1 MSDTNN
7 NITIDITGN
16 TASMATDYG
25 LSGVCMGSTHVPL
38 SKVVWGD
45 NDNGK
50 RVDLSNPL
58 PIQVAG
64 QTGPIE
70 IFGNI
75 SGTTSGSIQI
85 KNFMDVGSSLLNYV
99 AVAGS
104 TNGSELV
111 GITGYVQGTTN
122 GIAIAITGDVKIYG
136 SMAPR
141 GVMIQG
147 TSAGAT
153 ATINGEIYPGYG
165 YGVPVAVTG
174 GRRLS
179 HTTDSIRIDNTTIGI
194 SGGRELTA
202 ATDSVSVYGFD
213 GSSVVRTS
221 LHSGSSGI
229 TAGFSGDALKVAIVN
244 AAEGITFNV
253 SVQAITGVTN
263 AGEPPLRVQ
272 GFDADSSY
280 DPIIVQGTNSGAL
293 EVFANTPL
301 YTNILNSVEIQDSAI
316 IASLENTSKP
326 LISNLSKIKSNTNS
340 IGSIHKDITT
350 GRGVKA
356 KITEIEKPN
365 TIRSGSK
372 IINGNMSAQS
382 LDGNL
387 EIKSGITVK
396 LSPNSRS
403 NVLIGNRNLSNNI
416 NNGYMLEPGESI
428 YIEINNINKIF
439 VKCEDTS
446 PNADATLYYIGS

>member
-75 SGTTSGSIQI
+75 SGTTSGSVQI

-111 GITGYVQGTTN
+111 GITGYVQGMTN

-340 IGSIHKDITT
+340 IGSIHTDITT

-387 EIKSGITVK
+387 EVKSGITVK